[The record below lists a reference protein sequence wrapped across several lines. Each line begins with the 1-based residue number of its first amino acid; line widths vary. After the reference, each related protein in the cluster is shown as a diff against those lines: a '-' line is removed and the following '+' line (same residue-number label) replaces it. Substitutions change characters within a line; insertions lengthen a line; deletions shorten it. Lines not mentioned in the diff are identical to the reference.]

1 MMHSS
6 ASANPERQHPVRP
19 SPISSDEAETEL
31 ILNTDGVLESGDSVI
46 YQDGSLYD
54 EYPFEGVTG
63 QHVFIVLE
71 STEFDPYLIVISPLG
86 DILAQNDDVS
96 HDDLNSELSLTL
108 PHTGTYSV
116 IANGINRNSR
126 GRYRL
131 TIHSSM
137 ESERQE
143 TEEPMQQAD

>member
-1 MMHSS
+1 MSS
-6 ASANPERQHPVRP
+6 HASANPEEHPVQP
-19 SPISSDEAETEL
+19 SPTSSDETETEL

-63 QHVFIVLE
+63 QQVFIVLE
-71 STEFDPYLIVISPLG
+71 STEFDPYLILISPLG

-116 IANGINRNSR
+116 IANGINRSSR

-131 TIHSSM
+131 TIHSST
-137 ESERQE
+137 EPERQE
-143 TEEPMQQAD
+143 TEEPVQQAD